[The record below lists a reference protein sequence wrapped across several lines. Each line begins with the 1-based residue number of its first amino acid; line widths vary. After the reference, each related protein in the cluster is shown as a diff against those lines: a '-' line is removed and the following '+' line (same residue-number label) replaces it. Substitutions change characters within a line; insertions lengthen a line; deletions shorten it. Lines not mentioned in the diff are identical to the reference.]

1 MASILSM
8 MYFGA
13 HFRIAIPT
21 HVLRFLQ
28 AAAISKH
35 DIAAFCQLIE
45 NCNDIEYPNDWEN
58 QQMKCT
64 HTYSIWT

>member
-13 HFRIAIPT
+13 HFRIVIPT

-28 AAAISKH
+28 AAISKH

-45 NCNDIEYPNDWEN
+45 NCNDIE
-58 QQMKCT
+58 
-64 HTYSIWT
+64 